1 MKKFIAKTSLTALA
15 LAMAVPMYI
24 SAPEIAVAQSRDA
37 FVGGLVGGVIGGAIG
52 SSRRRSREPDVVYV
66 QPRRRV
72 IVEEPVVV
80 RRRGGTRAHIDWCLN
95 RYRSYDVRS
104 DTYVSYS
111 GRVRPCLSPFN

>member
-1 MKKFIAKTSLTALA
+1 MKKLIAKTSLTALA

-52 SSRRRSREPDVVYV
+52 SSRRRHYREPDVVYV

-72 IVEEPVVV
+72 IVEEPVV

-104 DTYVSYS
+104 DTYVSYG